1 MKKSLLT
8 AISLLLP
15 FLLMSQPAFKAL
27 PELGFASLD
36 KNHIIFEGDSS
47 AFDSFFAKLDSVCLM
62 GEGRVNILHLGGS
75 HVQGGTM
82 TRQIRNDLLSMGR
95 DFGQTGTPDAGPG
108 FLFPFSAAK
117 TNNPSGFKTRT
128 EGIWKASKCVQR
140 EPSAVLGLSGM
151 AISTSDPGASVKIV
165 MVPRQPADD
174 DVPAPFDRMTVLGY
188 SSSGDLAPIVVGEC
202 GDTLSGTA
210 GDSCW
215 VFRFTQPQDSV
226 RIALSGTSGD
236 FTLTGIF
243 LDKASSHGI
252 SVSGVGVNGAGLL
265 SYSRCTDFERD
276 LGLVKPDLAIL
287 AIGINDAVST
297 SFSEEVFK
305 ERYKAL
311 IARLRFVNPDCAL
324 LFVTN
329 NDSYRR
335 SRKKGYYVNQN
346 GPRARQAFLE
356 LGRECGGGV
365 WDQFE
370 IMGGLE
376 SMKKW
381 ESAGLARKDK
391 VHFTDDGYCLLG
403 DLLYNAL
410 MEKYVEHLNRNG
422 R

>member
-1 MKKSLLT
+1 MKKALLT
-8 AISLLLP
+8 VLFLMTP

-27 PELGFASLD
+27 PELSFASLD
-36 KNHIIFEGDSS
+36 RNHIIFEGDSS
-47 AFDSFFAKLDSVCLM
+47 SFDSFFAKLDSVCLK

-82 TRQIRNDLLSMGR
+82 TRQLRNDLLSMGR
-95 DFGQTGTPDAGPG
+95 GFGQADTMDAGPG

-117 TNNPSGFKTRT
+117 TNNPSHFKTRT
-128 EGIWKASKCVQR
+128 EGFWKASRCIQK

-151 AISTSDPGASVKIV
+151 AISTSDPQSSLKLV
-165 MVPRQPADD
+165 MEPRNRVED
-174 DVPAPFDRMTVLGY
+174 DVTTSFDRMTVLGY
-188 SSSGDLAPIVVGEC
+188 SRAGNLTPIVVGES
-202 GDTLSGTA
+202 GDTIPGTA

-215 VFRFTQPQDSV
+215 VFRFPEPQDSV
-226 RIALSGTSGD
+226 RIALAGD
-236 FTLTGIF
+236 KGEFTLTGIF
-243 LDKASSHGI
+243 LDRAASCGI
-252 SVSGVGVNGAGLL
+252 TVSGVGVNGAGLL
-265 SYSRCTDFERD
+265 SYSRCVDFERD
-276 LGLVKPDLAIL
+276 LELVRPDLAIL
-287 AIGINDAVST
+287 AVGINDASGP
-297 SFSEEVFK
+297 SFSADVFK

-311 IARLRFVNPDCAL
+311 IARLKSVNPDCAL

-335 SRKKGYYVNQN
+335 SRKRGYYVNQN
-346 GPRARQAFLE
+346 GPKARQAFLE

-391 VHFTDDGYCLLG
+391 VHFTDDGYFLLG

-410 MEKYVEHLNRNG
+410 MEKYVEHLNRNSL
-422 R
+422 

>member
-1 MKKSLLT
+1 MNKALLT
-8 AISLLLP
+8 SIFLLVP
-15 FLLMSQPAFKAL
+15 FLLLSQPVLKAL

-47 AFDSFFAKLDSVCLM
+47 SFDSFFAKLDSVCLR

-82 TRQIRNDLLSMGR
+82 TRQLRNDLLSMGR
-95 DFGQTGTPDAGPG
+95 DFGLPDSLDAGPG

-117 TNNPSGFKTRT
+117 TNNPSYFKTRT
-128 EGIWKASKCVQR
+128 EGLWKASKCVQK

-151 AISTSDPGASVKIV
+151 AISTSDPLSSVKIV
-165 MVPRQPADD
+165 MEPRNRVED
-174 DVPAPFDRMTVLGY
+174 DVRTSFDTMTVLGY
-188 SSSGDLAPIVVGEC
+188 SSSGDLRPVVVGDS

-215 VFRFTQPQDSV
+215 VFRFQEQQDSV
-226 RIALSGTSGD
+226 RIALCGTSGE

-243 LDKASSHGI
+243 LDKFSSCGI
-252 SVSGVGVNGAGLL
+252 TLSGVGVNGAGLL
-265 SYSRCTDFERD
+265 SYSRCLDFERD
-276 LGLVKPDLAIL
+276 LELLKPDLAIL
-287 AIGINDAVST
+287 AVGINDAISP
-297 SFSEEVFK
+297 SFSGEVFK
-305 ERYKAL
+305 ERYKDL
-311 IARLRFVNPDCAL
+311 VARLRSVNPDCAL

-335 SRKKGYYVNQN
+335 SRKRGYYVNQN
-346 GPRARQAFLE
+346 GPKARQAFLE

-381 ESAGLARKDK
+381 ESAGLAKKDK
-391 VHFTDDGYCLLG
+391 VHFTDDGYFLLG

-410 MEKYVEHLNRNG
+410 MEKYVEHLNRND